1 MNAVSPAYYLVAS
14 DGTKIFYKEA
24 TVEGK
29 TLLASLNATLEYVD
43 CGYGS
48 ASDFD
53 TALTEA
59 GLTTLEGKIALV
71 QRGVAEG
78 DSSQLTFEQKVD
90 NAYAKGAEAILVYD
104 NVVSESLTDMGGI
117 TKTDI
122 GSVFI
127 SKADGEKLLSLGD
140 QRVTVGQTQWE
151 DGALTMS
158 DFSSWGVTLDLKLKP
173 EIAAPGGN
181 IYSAVLN
188 NGYANMSGTSMA
200 SPHMA
205 GLSALAKQYIMS
217 DSKFASFSEGEK
229 INLVSAM
236 LMATAEPMA
245 RGENSYYSPR
255 QQGAGLANIQAV
267 ASAKAYLTVGGRRP
281 CKAQGGVGRWDRPV
295 QLHLYGS

>member
-1 MNAVSPAYYLVAS
+1 MAKETTSVLTAVLH
-14 DGTKIFYKEA
+14 
-24 TVEGK
+24 
-29 TLLASLNATLEYVD
+29 
-43 CGYGS
+43 GS
-48 ASDFD
+48 KAPTPQQLQRFTDFL
-53 TALTEA
+53 TA
-59 GLTTLEGKIALV
+59 KYHQPV
-71 QRGVAEG
+71 
-78 DSSQLTFEQKVD
+78 QLTFEQKVD

-217 DSKFASFSEGEK
+217 DSKSWTLLGS
-229 INLVSAM
+229 S
-236 LMATAEPMA
+236 
-245 RGENSYYSPR
+245 
-255 QQGAGLANIQAV
+255 
-267 ASAKAYLTVGGRRP
+267 LTGIP
-281 CKAQGGVGRWDRPV
+281 
-295 QLHLYGS
+295 